1 MADTTITL
9 NVSGTPGGFFVI
21 ARYCEVRRTW
31 AGYAHHFDP
40 GALNFHALQETID
53 AQMRRVTDEHT
64 HATAAAA
71 IGAAVTIL
79 LEQTSTIT
87 SANEFG
93 VISVISAPAATSA
106 RQNNEPW
113 TANG

>member
-1 MADTTITL
+1 MADTIITL
-9 NVSGTPGGFFVI
+9 NVSGTPGGFFVM

-53 AQMRRVTDEHT
+53 AQMQRVTGEHT

-71 IGAAVTIL
+71 IGAAVAVLI
-79 LEQTSTIT
+79 EEYGMMS
-87 SANEFG
+87 SRE
-93 VISVISAPAATSA
+93 
-106 RQNNEPW
+106 
-113 TANG
+113 